1 MRKFLFE
8 DKSTSSNADFT
19 LLELAQ
25 VTDWSEDEFNAVD
38 DLDLNESKAFDRGNL
53 VVTRIS

>member
-8 DKSTSSNADFT
+8 DKSTSSNEHFT
-19 LLELAQ
+19 LLQLAQ
-25 VTDWSEDEFNAVD
+25 VTDWSEEEFNAVS
-38 DLDLNESKAFDRGNL
+38 DLDLNESKTFDNGNL